1 MPAEKHGKGTAFAGI
16 PLISPAKD
24 GLGPEGRKK
33 LKNAGVPMKPIL
45 GEEQF
50 VEPGC
55 PSASTPGII
64 TKILELPSARQE
76 NAPVLEGT
84 TTVSGFPT
92 LSPEAAA
99 LKAFCASR
107 RGSVEFTSC
116 GRFRCNPRVD
126 WKPRLNFQEP
136 AIARSMVRFACCAW
150 PYTKSFA
157 NGSVNGRMGSGNP
170 AVR

>member
-1 MPAEKHGKGTAFAGI
+1 MPVEKQGRGTAPAGI
-16 PLISPAKD
+16 PGISAAKD

-55 PSASTPGII
+55 PCASTPGII
-64 TKILELPSARQE
+64 TRMLDAGPVWEQE
-76 NAPVLEGT
+76 NAPAFEGT
-84 TTVSGFPT
+84 TTVSGLPT

-107 RGSVEFTSC
+107 RGSVELMSC
-116 GRFRCNPRVD
+116 GRFKCKPRVL
-126 WKPRLNFQEP
+126 WAPRLNF
-136 AIARSMVRFACCAW
+136 
-150 PYTKSFA
+150 
-157 NGSVNGRMGSGNP
+157 
-170 AVR
+170 

>member
-1 MPAEKHGKGTAFAGI
+1 MPLEKQGNGTAPAGI
-16 PLISPAKD
+16 PGISAAKD

-55 PSASTPGII
+55 PCASTPGII
-64 TKILELPSARQE
+64 TKTLELPSGRQE

-84 TTVSGFPT
+84 TTVKGFPT

-99 LKAFCASR
+99 LNAFCASR
-107 RGSVEFTSC
+107 
-116 GRFRCNPRVD
+116 
-126 WKPRLNFQEP
+126 
-136 AIARSMVRFACCAW
+136 
-150 PYTKSFA
+150 
-157 NGSVNGRMGSGNP
+157 
-170 AVR
+170 

>member
-1 MPAEKHGKGTAFAGI
+1 MPAEKHGKGTAPAGI

-64 TKILELPSARQE
+64 TKILDAGPVWEQE

-99 LKAFCASR
+99 LNAFCAR
-107 RGSVEFTSC
+107 RCGSVELRSC
-116 GRFRCNPRVD
+116 GRFKCTPRVL
-126 WKPRLNFQEP
+126 WAPRLNFQEP
-136 AIARSMVRFACCAW
+136 AISRSMVIFAW
-150 PYTKSFA
+150 FA
-157 NGSVNGRMGSGNP
+157 
-170 AVR
+170 

>member
-1 MPAEKHGKGTAFAGI
+1 IPLEKQGKGTAPAGMPAI
-16 PLISPAKD
+16 RAAKD

-64 TKILELPSARQE
+64 TKTLELPSARQE
-76 NAPVLEGT
+76 NAGALEGT
-84 TTVSGFPT
+84 TTVSGLPT

-99 LKAFCASR
+99 LNAFNASR
-107 RGSVEFTSC
+107 WGSVELTSC
-116 GRFRCNPRVD
+116 GRFKCNPRVH
-126 WKPRLNFQEP
+126 W
-136 AIARSMVRFACCAW
+136 
-150 PYTKSFA
+150 
-157 NGSVNGRMGSGNP
+157 
-170 AVR
+170 

>member
-1 MPAEKHGKGTAFAGI
+1 MPLEKQGKGTTPAGI

-33 LKNAGVPMKPIL
+33 LKNAGVPMKPTL

-55 PSASTPGII
+55 PCPSTPGII
-64 TKILELPSARQE
+64 TKTLELPSARQE
-76 NAPVLEGT
+76 NAPLLEGT
-84 TTVSGFPT
+84 TTVNGLPT

-107 RGSVEFTSC
+107 WVSVELTSC
-116 GRFRCNPRVD
+116 GWFKCNPRVL
-126 WKPRLNFQEP
+126 WAPRLNFQEP
-136 AIARSMVRFACCAW
+136 AISRSMVIFAW
-150 PYTKSFA
+150 FA
-157 NGSVNGRMGSGNP
+157 
-170 AVR
+170 

>member
-1 MPAEKHGKGTAFAGI
+1 MPLEKQGKGTTPAGI

-55 PSASTPGII
+55 PCPSTPGII
-64 TKILELPSARQE
+64 TKTLELPSARQE

-84 TTVSGFPT
+84 TTVKIGR
-92 LSPEAAA
+92 
-99 LKAFCASR
+99 ASCR
-107 RGSVEFTSC
+107 E
-116 GRFRCNPRVD
+116 RV
-126 WKPRLNFQEP
+126 
-136 AIARSMVRFACCAW
+136 
-150 PYTKSFA
+150 
-157 NGSVNGRMGSGNP
+157 
-170 AVR
+170 